1 MPDPEKLQTL
11 LYRAT
16 DAVRQT
22 PGRRGRFVEIKDA
35 DEIIIAGDM
44 HGHIANFQA
53 VYKAADLASHPRR
66 HLVLQE
72 VVHGKFYYPTGGDK
86 SHQLLDLFSALK
98 CQFPRQVH
106 LLMGN
111 HELSQWT
118 DRPVMKNDA
127 DLNTLFKD
135 GVEAA
140 YGPKWGPEIYAGYMR
155 LFGVLPLALRTNNR
169 LFISHSLPRPRFL
182 ESFDLRHLETDSF
195 AASDLNVGGSVYEL
209 LWGRD
214 CKAEHSRAFLNKVE
228 ADWLVSGHIAFD
240 EGFAFP
246 SDHHLIVDCC
256 ASPAAY
262 AHLSLK
268 EPLTPATFR
277 SSLRMINAQ

>member
-1 MPDPEKLQTL
+1 MPDPEKLNNM
-11 LYRAT
+11 LYRAA
-16 DAVRQT
+16 DAVRST
-22 PGRRGRFVEIKDA
+22 PGRRGRFVEIADA
-35 DEIIIAGDM
+35 DEVLVIGDL
-44 HGHIANFQA
+44 HGHIGNFQF
-53 VYKAADLASHPRR
+53 VYKAAELAKNPRR

-72 VVHGKFYYPTGGDK
+72 VVHGKFFYPNGGDK

-98 CQFPRQVH
+98 CQFPKQVH

-135 GVEAA
+135 GVENA

-155 LFGVLPLALRTNNR
+155 LFGVLPLALRTQNR
-169 LFISHSLPRPRFL
+169 IFISHSLPRARHLNQF
-182 ESFDLRHLETDSF
+182 ELRHLETDSF
-195 AASDLNVGGSVYEL
+195 GASDLNVGGSVYEL

-214 CKAEHSRAFLNKVE
+214 TKPEHSRSFLNKVD

-246 SDHHLIVDCC
+246 SEHHLIVDCC
-256 ASPAAY
+256 SSPAAY

-268 EPLTPATFR
+268 EPLTVETFR
-277 SSLRMINAQ
+277 SSLRMIHAE

>member
-1 MPDPEKLQTL
+1 MPDPEKLNNML
-11 LYRAT
+11 HRVT

-22 PGRRGRFVEIKDA
+22 PGRRGRFVELTDA
-35 DEIIIAGDM
+35 DEVIVAGDM
-44 HGHIANFQA
+44 HGHIGNFQT
-53 VYKAADLASHPRR
+53 VYKAADLAKNPRR

-72 VVHGKFYYPTGGDK
+72 VVHGKFHYPNGGDK
-86 SHQLLDLFSALK
+86 SHQLLDLFTALK

-135 GVEAA
+135 GVNNA

-155 LFGVLPLALRTNNR
+155 LFGVLPLALRTTNR
-169 LFISHSLPRPRFL
+169 IFISHSLPRPKYADRFEL
-182 ESFDLRHLETDSF
+182 KQLEAESFTPADFDV
-195 AASDLNVGGSVYEL
+195 AGPVYEL

-214 CKAEHSRAFLNKVE
+214 VKTEHSRAFLNKVD

-240 EGFAFP
+240 EGYSFP
-246 SDHHLIVDCC
+246 SEHHLIVDCC

-262 AHLSLK
+262 AHLDLK
-268 EPLTPATFR
+268 SPLTIDTFR
-277 SSLRMINAQ
+277 SSLRMINAE